1 MSIKI
6 CLNTRYFSSSSSPR
20 IFLSF
25 SFLAFPYPFSLSL
38 FLFDSWNIYALFLDQ
53 LPLDFDVVG
62 KINPI
67 SALLLLRSN

>member
-1 MSIKI
+1 
-6 CLNTRYFSSSSSPR
+6 
-20 IFLSF
+20 
-25 SFLAFPYPFSLSL
+25 LAFPYPFSLSL